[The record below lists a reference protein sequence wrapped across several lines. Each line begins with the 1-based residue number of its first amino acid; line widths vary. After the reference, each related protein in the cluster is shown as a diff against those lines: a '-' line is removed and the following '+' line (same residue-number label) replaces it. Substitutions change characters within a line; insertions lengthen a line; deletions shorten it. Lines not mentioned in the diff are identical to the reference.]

1 MFEQIKENDIW
12 HTLKAETK
20 PIVLYGMGNGA
31 DKIIEICAEKRIAI
45 SDIFASDDFVRGHC
59 FHGMRVKKLSEI
71 ETLYED
77 FTVLLSFASNRH
89 EVIDNIFSIARRH
102 TVLAPDVPVSGT
114 GLFTKEFVRL
124 HEKEFDKAYHL
135 LADEQSKQNYIN
147 ILNFKISG
155 KLDYLIPFT
164 PKETAYSEYL
174 KPSGETIVDLGA
186 YDGDTVK
193 EFALADPAYQKIFA
207 FEPDNKNFKKLCRN
221 TKDMRDVTVFNTG
234 AWNKTESLCFDKKN
248 GRNSS
253 VSPGGTKV
261 AMDTV
266 DHTLKEPVSLIKMDI
281 EGSELKAIEGA
292 TQTIKK
298 YRPKLY
304 ICAYH
309 RNEDMFA
316 IPLKIH
322 EICNDYRFY
331 FCHHQ
336 YIPAWESNFY
346 GIIKGE

>member
-1 MFEQIKENDIW
+1 MLELIKENDIW
-12 HTLKAETK
+12 HTLKAENK

-31 DKIIEICAEKRIAI
+31 DKIIEICSEKGIAI

-71 ETLYED
+71 EKLYED
-77 FTVLLSFASNRH
+77 FTVLLSFASSRS

-102 TVLAPDVPVSGT
+102 TVLAPDVPVAGT

-124 HEKEFDKAYHL
+124 HEKEFDKAYNL
-135 LADEQSKQNYIN
+135 LADEKSKQNYVN

-155 KLDYLIPFT
+155 KIDYLIPFT
-164 PKETAYSEYL
+164 PKEAVYSQFL
-174 KPSGETIVDLGA
+174 KPNGETIVDLGA

-193 EFALADPAYQKIFA
+193 EFALADPAYKKIFA
-207 FEPDNKNFKKLCRN
+207 FEPDDKSFKKLLRN
-221 TKDMRDVTVFNTG
+221 TKDMRDITALNIG
-234 AWNKTESLCFDKKN
+234 AWNKSEILCFDKKH

-253 VSPGGTKV
+253 VSLSGTQTV
-261 AMDTV
+261 MDSV
-266 DHTLKEPVSLIKMDI
+266 DNILKEPVSLIKMDI

-292 TQTIKK
+292 EKTIKK

-316 IPLKIH
+316 IPLKVN
-322 EICNDYRFY
+322 EICGDYRFH
-331 FCHHQ
+331 FCHHR